1 MTVRGSVEAV
11 TTSTTID
18 AAGSPA
24 ASTRMTRGQV
34 LVLVLLLASQ
44 FTLCVDFS
52 VLNVALPTV
61 GRSLGFS
68 DANVQWIATAF
79 ALCAAGFT
87 LLFGRIG
94 DYLGKLRV
102 FGVGMAALGLASL
115 LGGLATSPAV
125 LLTAR
130 VAQGLATAAVT
141 PAALSLLTTTFP
153 DGPLRQRALGLN
165 SVMMSTGFTSG
176 AVLGGVLT
184 DLMSWRW
191 AFLVNV
197 PIAAVVV
204 AIAPFVLTDTA
215 PRDRTRLDLP
225 GAALVTSGL
234 LALVYGATRLGE
246 QGVRDRWAI
255 GCLVAAVVL
264 LVAFWRAERR
274 HARPLVPVTI
284 LARRTV
290 GWGNAAGLV
299 TFSMEPALVFLLTMY
314 LQHVLHLNPLRTG
327 LMLAAM
333 GAGAIIGGWAGP
345 RVIAAVGVRWATCGG
360 LTVQAALTAVLV
372 FVGPTVGSLWL
383 VAVTTFVGAI
393 GHVCAIVGFMVAA
406 TTGLADREQGLATGL
421 ATMTQQVAIAIGVP
435 VMSAVAIGLG
445 GLDSL
450 SALRWTMVADAG
462 VVLTGAVL
470 VGRGLRVVRPAAGP
484 AERYPDERRP
494 DERDQ
499 AEVRP
504 GERDRAEVRP
514 DQRDWDEGRPD
525 ERDRDGARLDE
536 TAAVPGPRAAGE
548 PGREVVGR

>member
-1 MTVRGSVEAV
+1 VSLTGHARRTFENV
-11 TTSTTID
+11 TTSTTTD
-18 AAGSPA
+18 EALGPGPA
-24 ASTRMTRGQV
+24 ARMTRGQI

-61 GRSLGFS
+61 GAGLGFS

-87 LLFGRIG
+87 LLFGRVG
-94 DYLGKLRV
+94 DFLGKLRV
-102 FGVGMAALGLASL
+102 FEVGMVALGLASL

-125 LLTAR
+125 LIVAR

-141 PAALSLLTTTFP
+141 PAALSLLTTTFS

-165 SVMMSTGFTSG
+165 SVIMSVGFTSG

-191 AFLVNV
+191 AFLINV

-204 AIAPFVLTDTA
+204 AVAPFVLRDTSS
-215 PRDRTRLDLP
+215 PDRNRLDLP

-246 QGVRDRWAI
+246 SGVGDPWAI
-255 GCLVAAVVL
+255 ASIVAAGAL
-264 LVAFWRAERR
+264 LAGFWLAERR
-274 HARPLVPVTI
+274 HAHPLVPVTI
-284 LARRTV
+284 LRRRTV
-290 GWGNAAGLV
+290 GWGNAAGFV

-314 LQHVLHLNPLRTG
+314 LQHVLGLNPLRTG
-327 LMLAAM
+327 LMLATV

-345 RVIAAVGVRWATCGG
+345 RVIAAVGVRWATSGG
-360 LTVQAALTAVLV
+360 LVVQAVLTGFLV
-372 FVGPTVGSLWL
+372 FVGSTSDSLWL
-383 VAVTTFVGAI
+383 VGGTAFVGAI

-406 TTGLADREQGLATGL
+406 TSGLPDSEQGLATGL

-445 GLDSL
+445 GLDSVA
-450 SALRWTMVADAG
+450 ALRWAMVTDAG
-462 VVLTGAVL
+462 VVLAGALLVVL
-470 VGRGLRVVRPAAGP
+470 GLRVTRSARP
-484 AERYPDERRP
+484 
-494 DERDQ
+494 
-499 AEVRP
+499 EVLVPEPRS
-504 GERDRAEVRP
+504 G
-514 DQRDWDEGRPD
+514 G
-525 ERDRDGARLDE
+525 
-536 TAAVPGPRAAGE
+536 TAATGYERSIPAR
-548 PGREVVGR
+548 